1 MEKKYQIFISSTFD
15 DLKEERQK
23 VRDTILSMYQFPIG
37 MEMFSAADEE
47 QWNIIKETIDSSD
60 YYVVIIAQRYGSI
73 IENGADKG
81 ISYTQKEF
89 LYAKKQGIP
98 ILAFIMDDSVPVTS
112 DKVETDELKKK
123 RLSEFKE
130 KAKKGRI
137 VEWWKSGDELARK
150 VAVALSKEIQKE
162 KRPGWIRADS
172 NLKKSDEKDNAL
184 CVDEKN
190 AKLEIKK
197 YPNLLA
203 AYDDIVTDIN
213 NSPFFDFMGYYNQDE
228 LQNTIGTLMSDT
240 ICDNEINAENAILH
254 HKEGVDL
261 IPANL
266 DLSAIEFSL
275 VNAMSREFTLKN
287 SIRGIKDNYDYVL
300 IDCMPSL
307 GMITINALACSDKI
321 IIPVQG
327 EYLAAKGMGHLLKT
341 VTRVQKQINPNLK
354 IGGVLL
360 TLVDKRT
367 NLSKDVRDTLID
379 NYGQYVKIYGA
390 EIPKA
395 INTAKSTSTGKSI
408 FEFDK
413 NSPVA
418 NAYNNLAK
426 EVLEN
431 ERTRQKDG
439 TSKVR

>member
-1 MEKKYQIFISSTFD
+1 MQIHNG
-15 DLKEERQK
+15 DL
-23 VRDTILSMYQFPIG
+23 T
-37 MEMFSAADEE
+37 
-47 QWNIIKETIDSSD
+47 T
-60 YYVVIIAQRYGSI
+60 
-73 IENGADKG
+73 
-81 ISYTQKEF
+81 
-89 LYAKKQGIP
+89 
-98 ILAFIMDDSVPVTS
+98 
-112 DKVETDELKKK
+112 
-123 RLSEFKE
+123 
-130 KAKKGRI
+130 
-137 VEWWKSGDELARK
+137 
-150 VAVALSKEIQKE
+150 
-162 KRPGWIRADS
+162 
-172 NLKKSDEKDNAL
+172 
-184 CVDEKN
+184 C
-190 AKLEIKK
+190 
-197 YPNLLA
+197 
-203 AYDDIVTDIN
+203 
-213 NSPFFDFMGYYNQDE
+213 MGYYNQDE

-439 TSKVR
+439 TSKVRSWSFITCYSKKTRRRNLSKKNENFT

>member
-1 MEKKYQIFISSTFD
+1 M
-15 DLKEERQK
+15 
-23 VRDTILSMYQFPIG
+23 P
-37 MEMFSAADEE
+37 
-47 QWNIIKETIDSSD
+47 
-60 YYVVIIAQRYGSI
+60 
-73 IENGADKG
+73 ENN
-81 ISYTQKEF
+81 T
-89 LYAKKQGIP
+89 
-98 ILAFIMDDSVPVTS
+98 
-112 DKVETDELKKK
+112 
-123 RLSEFKE
+123 E
-130 KAKKGRI
+130 KAKEKRRMPMSKVIAVANQKGG
-137 VEWWKSGDELARK
+137 VGKTTTTFSLG
-150 VAVALSKEIQKE
+150 VALSKQGKKVLLID
-162 KRPGWIRADS
+162 ADPQGD
-172 NLKKSDEKDNAL
+172 LTT
-184 CVDEKN
+184 C
-190 AKLEIKK
+190 
-197 YPNLLA
+197 
-203 AYDDIVTDIN
+203 
-213 NSPFFDFMGYYNQDE
+213 MGYYNQDE

-240 ICDNEINAENAILH
+240 ICDNEINAENSILH
-254 HKEGVDL
+254 HKEGIDL

-287 SIRGIKDNYDYVL
+287 SIRDIKDNYDYIL

-341 VTRVQKQINPNLK
+341 VTKVQKQINPNLK

-367 NLSKDVRDTLID
+367 NLSKDVRNSINE
-379 NYGQYVKIYGA
+379 NYGQYVKIYNT

-418 NAYNNLAK
+418 NAYKNLAR
-426 EVLEN
+426 EVLDN
-431 ERTRQKDG
+431 ERTRTKNE